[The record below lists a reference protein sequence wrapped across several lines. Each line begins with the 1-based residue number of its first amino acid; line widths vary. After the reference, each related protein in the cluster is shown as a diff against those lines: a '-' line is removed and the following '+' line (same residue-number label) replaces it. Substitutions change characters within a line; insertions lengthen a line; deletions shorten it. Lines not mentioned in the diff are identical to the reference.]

1 MNCSSRTYWA
11 LNEVIMALRRLF
23 IFVEGSDD
31 VRFFETIIK
40 PRFEHLFDSVE
51 LITFACTKSVKV
63 DRFIRGINAMKQSY
77 IIVTDIDF
85 EKSVPAKKSIIL
97 SRFSEAD
104 FQHIMVIIKEIE
116 SWYLAGID
124 DSGAKALGIH
134 HAPACTDF
142 VTKEHFIG
150 LIPRYY
156 PSKIA
161 FMIEILKHFSLS
173 VAVEKN
179 KSFRFFIDHYVIVNP
194 ADAGLPGDT
203 LDTLVGTRP
212 DTDTE
217 FPRDDHGNDT
227 TSHVNEDKM
236 DK

>member
-1 MNCSSRTYWA
+1 MNFLSRIFWA
-11 LNEVIMALRRLF
+11 SNEVIMAARRLF

-40 PRFEHLFDSVE
+40 PRFEHIFESVE

-63 DRFIRGINAMKQSY
+63 DRFIRGINAMHHSY

-104 FQHIMVIIKEIE
+104 YQHIMVIIQEIE

-124 DSGAKALGIH
+124 DNGAKALGIH
-134 HAPACTDF
+134 VPARTDF

-150 LIPRYY
+150 WIPRYY

-179 KSFRFFIDHYVIVNP
+179 RSFRFFIEHYVIANP
-194 ADAGLPGDT
+194 VDAGLPEETGVSLMETGPGNGLGFPGD
-203 LDTLVGTRP
+203 GTTP
-212 DTDTE
+212 
-217 FPRDDHGNDT
+217 PVPGGNR
-227 TSHVNEDKM
+227 NK
-236 DK
+236 